1 MPRHHRTDIE
11 TLRRISVWHGDAFGL
26 SFSKSVETRGI
37 MDRLGWVLGCLRG
50 GQRLGW
56 CVGGCDLRS
65 DIMTLTTIAVLT
77 LFCRFPGTLRP
88 LEEGNAGSG
97 VSGRTCLGRVKED
110 GNMVTLRDGG

>member
-1 MPRHHRTDIE
+1 VFGMGMRLARPSAS
-11 TLRRISVWHGDAFGL
+11 LSRREESWI
-26 SFSKSVETRGI
+26 
-37 MDRLGWVLGCLRG
+37 GWAGCWAVSGG

-65 DIMTLTTIAVLT
+65 DIMALTTITVLT
-77 LFCRFPGTLRP
+77 LFCRFPGTLGL